1 MHKVNIIIGT
11 AGITRT
17 YTGYMSVYKTDL
29 DNDRFLTLY
38 NTDQVAD
45 GIKYYIQ
52 LDEILVIENDIL

>member
-17 YTGYMSVYKTDL
+17 YIGYVSVYKIDL
-29 DNDRFLTLY
+29 DNDRFLILY
-38 NTDQVAD
+38 NTDQIAD